1 MNNNIEELQPTINI
15 AMIGH
20 VSNGKSKTTER
31 ITGIK
36 TQKFSKEQERGM
48 SIRLGY
54 ANAKIFKCEDC
65 KSPQCYQSF
74 SSTTF
79 DPKCKYCNKELV
91 LVRHVSFVDCP
102 GHNQLMNTM
111 LNCTGIV
118 DTTILM
124 ESANNNSIP
133 APQTA
138 EHLIVTSI
146 VDLPTHIVCMNKL
159 DMVDKKKA
167 TEKIVDLQNFIRGT
181 SASKAPVI
189 PMVAEFG
196 YNIDV
201 LLEYICTLIPKP
213 VREIDTIGN
222 MTIVRSFNVN
232 RQNVSIENLI
242 GGVVGG
248 SITKGII
255 KRDDTVTILPG
266 VKRKLRNDSKNMWSY
281 RPLVSKVQGIQS
293 DKNILDNAVPG
304 GLIALQLGLDPG
316 LTTQD
321 SLIGNKVIVT
331 NDLKDYDGFKVYEKL
346 IIKYSLIKNLSEIS
360 EENYVKLNEG
370 EQIIINIHACNT
382 RAHVDKLGKVQIII
396 TLLDGPVCAR
406 IGDTLTISKQTKKM
420 GPRLLGRG
428 VVKKGKEALLF

>member
-1 MNNNIEELQPTINI
+1 MDNNIEELQPTINI

-65 KSPQCYQSF
+65 KAPQCYQSF

-138 EHLIVTSI
+138 EHLR
-146 VDLPTHIVCMNKL
+146 
-159 DMVDKKKA
+159 KKQLRRLLIY
-167 TEKIVDLQNFIRGT
+167 KI
-181 SASKAPVI
+181 
-189 PMVAEFG
+189 
-196 YNIDV
+196 
-201 LLEYICTLIPKP
+201 LLEEHPHQ
-213 VREIDTIGN
+213 R
-222 MTIVRSFNVN
+222 
-232 RQNVSIENLI
+232 
-242 GGVVGG
+242 
-248 SITKGII
+248 
-255 KRDDTVTILPG
+255 
-266 VKRKLRNDSKNMWSY
+266 
-281 RPLVSKVQGIQS
+281 
-293 DKNILDNAVPG
+293 
-304 GLIALQLGLDPG
+304 
-316 LTTQD
+316 
-321 SLIGNKVIVT
+321 
-331 NDLKDYDGFKVYEKL
+331 
-346 IIKYSLIKNLSEIS
+346 
-360 EENYVKLNEG
+360 
-370 EQIIINIHACNT
+370 H
-382 RAHVDKLGKVQIII
+382 
-396 TLLDGPVCAR
+396 
-406 IGDTLTISKQTKKM
+406 
-420 GPRLLGRG
+420 
-428 VVKKGKEALLF
+428 LLFQWLLNLDII